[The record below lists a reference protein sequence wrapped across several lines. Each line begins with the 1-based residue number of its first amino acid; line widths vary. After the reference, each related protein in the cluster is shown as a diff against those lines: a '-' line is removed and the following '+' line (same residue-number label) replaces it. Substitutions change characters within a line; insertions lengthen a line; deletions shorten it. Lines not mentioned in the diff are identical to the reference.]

1 MGVIMDLFEKFSIEP
16 NNEDY
21 YKIAFM
27 HGSYAT
33 VHGINY
39 DYERLEFLGD
49 SILNMLVSEYLYKK
63 YPKYGEGKLTKLRAN
78 YVCQAALIEYSHE
91 LGLKDY
97 LKISIDEMKLT
108 DNEVLSITSDIFESF
123 LGALFLDQGFAFTK
137 RFIAKIIFRHI
148 DEEKIYFHD
157 YKSKI
162 KEYCD
167 AREIKI
173 RYELLEEHGVPHDKT
188 FIMSIHLDEKEMGC
202 GKGRNKKEAEQAAAK
217 KAMQNLG
224 LIW

>member
-1 MGVIMDLFEKFSIEP
+1 MNLYERFDIEP
-16 NNEDY
+16 KNEDY
-21 YKIAFM
+21 YKMAFM

-33 VHGINY
+33 VHDIKY

-78 YVCQAALIEYSHE
+78 YVCQSALIYYSHE

-97 LKISIDEMKLT
+97 LKVSVDEMNLT

-123 LGALFLDQGFAFTK
+123 LGALFLDQGLAFTK

-148 DEEKIYFHD
+148 DEEKVFFHD
-157 YKSKI
+157 YKSEI
-162 KEYCD
+162 KEFCD
-167 AREIKI
+167 AHETKI

-188 FIMSIHLDEKEMGC
+188 FVMAIYLDDEKMGTGT
-202 GKGRNKKEAEQAAAK
+202 GKNKKEAEQEAAR
-217 KAMQNLG
+217 KAMENLQ
-224 LIW
+224 LIR

>member
-1 MGVIMDLFEKFSIEP
+1 MGFNMNLFEKFDIEP

-21 YKIAFM
+21 YKMAFM

-33 VHGINY
+33 VHGIKY

-78 YVCQAALIEYSHE
+78 FVCQAALINYSHE

-97 LKISIDEMKLT
+97 LKVSVDEMNLT

-123 LGALFLDQGFAFTK
+123 LGALFLDQGLAFTK
-137 RFIAKIIFRHI
+137 RFIAKIVFRDI
-148 DEEKIYFHD
+148 DAEKVFFND
-157 YKSKI
+157 SKSKI

-167 AREIKI
+167 SKDIKI
-173 RYELLEEHGVPHDKT
+173 NYVLLEEHGVPHDKT
-188 FIMSIHLDEKEMGC
+188 FVMAIYLDDEEMGI
-202 GKGRNKKEAEQAAAK
+202 GKGKNKKESEQAAAK
-217 KAMQNLG
+217 EAMINLK
-224 LIW
+224 LIR

>member
-1 MGVIMDLFEKFSIEP
+1 MGFNMNLFEKFDIEP

-21 YKIAFM
+21 YKMAFM

-33 VHGINY
+33 VHGIKY

-78 YVCQAALIEYSHE
+78 FVCQAALINYSHE

-97 LKISIDEMKLT
+97 LKVSVDEMNLT

-123 LGALFLDQGFAFTK
+123 LGALFLDQGLAFTK
-137 RFIAKIIFRHI
+137 RFIAKIVFRDI
-148 DEEKIYFHD
+148 DAEKVFFND

-167 AREIKI
+167 SQDIKI
-173 RYELLEEHGVPHDKT
+173 NYMLLEEHGVPHDKT
-188 FIMSIHLDEKEMGC
+188 FVMAIYLDDEEMGI
-202 GKGRNKKEAEQAAAK
+202 GKGKNKKESEQAAAK
-217 KAMQNLG
+217 EAMINLK
-224 LIW
+224 LIR

>member
-1 MGVIMDLFEKFSIEP
+1 MNLFEKFSIEP

-21 YKIAFM
+21 YKMAFM

-33 VHGINY
+33 VHGIKY

-91 LGLKDY
+91 LGLKEF
-97 LKISIDEMKLT
+97 LKVSVDEMKLT
-108 DNEVLSITSDIFESF
+108 DNEVLSITADLFESF

-137 RFIAKIIFRHI
+137 RFVAKIIFRHI
-148 DEEKIYFHD
+148 DDEKVYFND

-167 AREIKI
+167 SREIKI
-173 RYELLEEHGVPHDKT
+173 NYVLLEEHGVPHDKT
-188 FIMSIHLDEKEMGC
+188 FIMAIHLNGEDMGH
-202 GKGRNKKEAEQAAAK
+202 GKGRNKKEAEQSAARE
-217 KAMQNLG
+217 AMRNLN

>member
-1 MGVIMDLFEKFSIEP
+1 MNLFETFSIEP
-16 NNEDY
+16 NNENY
-21 YKIAFM
+21 YKMAFT

-33 VHGINY
+33 VHGIKY

-63 YPKYGEGKLTKLRAN
+63 YPNYGEGKLTKLRAN
-78 YVCQAALIEYSHE
+78 YVCQAALIEYSQE
-91 LGLKDY
+91 LGLKDF
-97 LKISIDEMKLT
+97 LKVSIEEMKLT

-148 DEEKIYFHD
+148 DDEKVYFHD

-167 AREIKI
+167 SREIEVNYVLI
-173 RYELLEEHGVPHDKT
+173 EEEGDPHDKT
-188 FIMSIHLDEKEMGC
+188 FIMAIYLDGEEMGY
-202 GKGRNKKEAEQAAAK
+202 GKGRNKKEAEQSAAK
-217 KAMQNLG
+217 EAMRSLN

>member
-1 MGVIMDLFEKFSIEP
+1 MNLFEKFSIEP

-21 YKIAFM
+21 YKIAFT
-27 HGSYAT
+27 HSSYAT
-33 VHGINY
+33 VHGIKY

-78 YVCQAALIEYSHE
+78 FVCQSALVCYSHE
-91 LGLKDY
+91 LGLNEY
-97 LKISIDEMKLT
+97 LKVSADEMNLT
-108 DNEVLSITSDIFESF
+108 DNEVISITSDIFESF

-137 RFIAKIIFRHI
+137 RFIAKIIFVHI
-148 DEEKIYFHD
+148 DEETVFFYD

-167 AREIKI
+167 VHEIEI

-188 FIMSIHLDEKEMGC
+188 FIMEILLDGEKMGE
-202 GKGRNKKEAEQAAAK
+202 GKGKNKKEAEQAAAHE
-217 KAMQNLG
+217 AMTNLN
-224 LIW
+224 LIR